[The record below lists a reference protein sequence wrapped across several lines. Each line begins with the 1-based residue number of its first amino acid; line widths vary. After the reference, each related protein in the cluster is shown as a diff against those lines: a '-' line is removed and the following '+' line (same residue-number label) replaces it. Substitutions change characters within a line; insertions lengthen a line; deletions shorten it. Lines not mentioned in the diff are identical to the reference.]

1 MNIHMT
7 GEQKQRILVVDDSE
21 DMRDL
26 LQRLLERVGY
36 HVIVAADGQAS
47 LTQAK
52 LHHPDLVLMDLSL
65 PDMDGWEAVRHLRK
79 MREFATIPDYCRHRS
94 CLSPGSRARHG
105 GRVYGSYRQALRYE
119 GVAPRSR
126 PPVDKEEECPWHI
139 NADCRVYPMSQNHH
153 MATNKNKRQSGL
165 A

>member
-26 LQRLLERVGY
+26 LQRLLERAGY
-36 HVIVAADGQAS
+36 RVVLAADGQAS

-52 LHHPDLVLMDLSL
+52 RHHPDLVLMDLSL

-79 MREFATIPDYCRHRS
+79 MREFRTTPIIAVTAHV
-94 CLSPGSRARHG
+94 SP
-105 GRVYGSYRQALRYE
+105 Q
-119 GVAPRSR
+119 
-126 PPVDKEEECPWHI
+126 EEERAMAAGCTAHI
-139 NADCRVYPMSQNHH
+139 GKPFDTRVLL
-153 MATNKNKRQSGL
+153 QSIARLLKDGG
-165 A
+165 